1 MNIRNNIIYALA
13 VSLSML
19 SFTSYAILKNE
30 KAESK
35 KNWHFIAY
43 LDNTEI
49 GYHDFEVNISESET
63 TVKTQAEFDVTFM
76 FIPVFKYEHS
86 NLEIWNNGCLVKLN
100 STTNNDGENLFVNLS
115 NIDGLIHIETPG
127 NKLSKSDCVRSFAY
141 WDADLIKSK
150 VLMNTQS
157 GELLDV
163 THKFIGPEKVL
174 INDKLVDTQRYQLK
188 GKDKQGIDIDI
199 NLWYNTNN
207 QWVALESRLEND
219 RILRYQLK
227 QEIN

>member
-1 MNIRNNIIYALA
+1 MKNIIYASVITIL
-13 VSLSML
+13 MI
-19 SFTSYAILKNE
+19 SFSSHAILKNGLT
-30 KAESK
+30 ESK

-43 LDNTEI
+43 LDNSEI
-49 GYHDFEVNISESET
+49 GYHDFEVNISDIQT

-100 STTNNDGENLFVNLS
+100 STTNNDGETLFVNLS
-115 NIDGLIHIETPG
+115 NNDGVTHIETTSK
-127 NKLSKSDCVRSFAY
+127 KLSKSDCVRSFAY
-141 WDADLIKSK
+141 WDEELIKSN

-163 THKFIGPEKVL
+163 TYKLVGSEKIL
-174 INDKLVDTQRYQLK
+174 INDKLVDTQRYQLQ
-188 GKDKQGIDIDI
+188 GKDEQGIDIDI

-207 QWVALESRLEND
+207 QWVALESKLEND
-219 RILRYQLK
+219 HVLRYQLK
-227 QEIN
+227 QEIKQ